1 MNKKH
6 ISTKENILQT
16 TIDLLNKQG
25 LQNVTFR
32 DVADALHISLGN
44 ITYYFHKWDNLM
56 DVIFTD
62 YCVKDV
68 KELYLYFPTNIH
80 EIAQYISRIYDLQ
93 IKYTFLFSN
102 FYLFFNVFPR
112 YNHFKEEFFID
123 RMDKMRLGFIHL
135 AEQNYMYLPSKDHD
149 YDLLTKICG
158 CLLLIGMD
166 FRVCLTIVRIESPKN
181 NFLCLYTIFPYFT

>member
-32 DVADALHISLGN
+32 NVADALHISLGN

-102 FYLFFNVFPR
+102 FYLFFNV
-112 YNHFKEEFFID
+112 
-123 RMDKMRLGFIHL
+123 
-135 AEQNYMYLPSKDHD
+135 
-149 YDLLTKICG
+149 
-158 CLLLIGMD
+158 
-166 FRVCLTIVRIESPKN
+166 RI
-181 NFLCLYTIFPYFT
+181 